1 MSKRDEI
8 AQRVLGKLAARE
20 PAATP
25 KAPPPPRAM
34 NTFIGQVGAQ
44 MTQGFAA
51 RVEVLERER
60 AEGRVVLKLDP
71 KTVRF
76 SHLANR
82 HELSLKTSDADF
94 KALKDDLRA
103 NGQEF
108 PIKVK
113 AVDGD
118 ADHEFEVIAGHR
130 RLLAC
135 RELDAEVAGGF
146 PVFAVLDGTAAE
158 LKVHALKMYRENAL
172 RKDLSPFETGTMF
185 RRWLIEGLFATQKEL
200 ADALGLST
208 PTVSHYLGIAELPPE
223 ILNAF
228 RDPRTISLR
237 WINDLAP
244 ALKTQ
249 RAALIAAAQRLARAT
264 PAPDPEAVLRELLAA
279 TKGRG
284 RKTARPEAE
293 TVKVGGK
300 SLYTISWK
308 GSRVSLKFGK
318 QVDAGIVGDAQEAV
332 KAFLT
337 QWLKKRVE

>member
-8 AQRVLGKLAARE
+8 AQRVLGKLTERE
-20 PAATP
+20 PAP
-25 KAPPPPRAM
+25 ESPPRPRVM

-51 RVEVLERER
+51 RVEELERER
-60 AEGRVVLKLDP
+60 AEGRLVLKLDP

-76 SHLANR
+76 SRLANR

-94 KALKDDLRA
+94 KALKDDLRDH
-103 NGQEF
+103 GQEY

-113 AVDGD
+113 AIEDD
-118 ADHEFEVIAGHR
+118 PAHEFEVIAGHR
-130 RLLAC
+130 RLQAC
-135 RELDAEVAGGF
+135 RELDDETVGGF

-158 LKVHALKMYRENAL
+158 LKAHALKMYRENAI
-172 RKDLSPFETGTMF
+172 RKDLSPYETGSMF
-185 RRWLIEGLFATQKEL
+185 RRWLDEGLFPTQKEL
-200 ADALGLST
+200 AETLGLST

-223 ILNAF
+223 VLKAF
-228 RDPRTISLR
+228 RDPRAISLR
-237 WINDLAP
+237 WINELAP
-244 ALKTQ
+244 ALKNHRT
-249 RAALIAAAQRLARAT
+249 AVIAAALRLAKAI
-264 PAPDPEAVLRELLAA
+264 PAPEPDVVLRELLAA
-279 TKGRG
+279 TAGRG
-284 RKTARPEAE
+284 RKAAKPEAE

-318 QVDAGIVGDAQEAV
+318 QVDAGTVGDAQEAV

-337 QWLKKRVE
+337 QWLKKRVR

>member
-1 MSKRDEI
+1 MSKRDDI

-20 PAATP
+20 AATP
-25 KAPPPPRAM
+25 ETPPRPRAM

-60 AEGRVVLKLDP
+60 AEGHVVLKLDP

-82 HELSLKTSDADF
+82 HELSLKSSDADF
-94 KALKDDLRA
+94 KALKDDLRKS
-103 NGQEF
+103 GQEF

-113 AVDGD
+113 TVEGD
-118 ADHEFEVIAGHR
+118 AEHEFEVIAGHR

-135 RELDAEVAGGF
+135 RELDAEVATGF
-146 PVFAVLDGTAAE
+146 PVFAILDGTAAE

-185 RRWLIEGLFATQKEL
+185 RRWLTEGLFATQKEL
-200 ADALGLST
+200 AETLGLST

-228 RDPRTISLR
+228 RDPRAISLR

-244 ALKTQ
+244 ALKTH
-249 RAALIAAAQRLARAT
+249 RTALLAAAQQLAKAT
-264 PAPDPEAVLRELLAA
+264 PPPDADTVLRELLAA
-279 TKGRG
+279 TKARG
-284 RKTARPEAE
+284 RKAAKPEAE
-293 TVKVGGK
+293 TVKMGGK
-300 SLYTISWK
+300 PLYTISWK

-318 QVDAGIVGDAQEAV
+318 QVDA
-332 KAFLT
+332 
-337 QWLKKRVE
+337 

>member
-1 MSKRDEI
+1 
-8 AQRVLGKLAARE
+8 
-20 PAATP
+20 
-25 KAPPPPRAM
+25 M

-60 AEGRVVLKLDP
+60 ADGHVVLKLDP

-82 HELSLKTSDADF
+82 HELSLKTSDADY

-103 NGQEF
+103 NGQEY

-113 AVDGD
+113 TIEGD
-118 ADHEFEVIAGHR
+118 AEHEFEVIAGHR
-130 RLLAC
+130 RLQAC
-135 RELDAEVAGGF
+135 RELATEVEGGF
-146 PVFAVLDGTAAE
+146 PIFAILDGGAAE
-158 LKVHALKMYRENAL
+158 LKAHALKMYRENAL
-172 RKDLSPFETGTMF
+172 RKDLSPFETGSMF
-185 RRWLIEGLFATQKEL
+185 RRWLAEGLFKTQKEL
-200 ADALGLST
+200 AETLSLST

-223 ILNAF
+223 ILKAF
-228 RDPRTISLR
+228 RDPRAISLR
-237 WINDLAP
+237 WVNDLVP
-244 ALKTQ
+244 ALKTH
-249 RAALIAAAQRLARAT
+249 RAAMLAAAQQLAKAT
-264 PAPDPEAVLRELLAA
+264 PAPDAETVLRELLAA
-279 TKGRG
+279 AKGRG
-284 RKTARPEAE
+284 RKAARPEAE
-293 TVKVGGK
+293 TVKMSGK

-318 QVDAGIVGDAQEAV
+318 QVDPEIVEDAQEAV

>member
-1 MSKRDEI
+1 MSKRDDI

-20 PAATP
+20 AATP
-25 KAPPPPRAM
+25 ETPPRPRAM

-60 AEGRVVLKLDP
+60 AEGHVVLKLDP

-82 HELSLKTSDADF
+82 HELSLKSSDADF
-94 KALKDDLRA
+94 KALKDDLRKS
-103 NGQEF
+103 GQEF

-113 AVDGD
+113 TVEGD
-118 ADHEFEVIAGHR
+118 AEHEFEVIAGHR

-146 PVFAVLDGTAAE
+146 PVFAILDGTAAE

-185 RRWLIEGLFATQKEL
+185 RRWLTEGLFATQKEL
-200 ADALGLST
+200 AETLGLST

-223 ILNAF
+223 ILKAF
-228 RDPRTISLR
+228 RDPRAISLR

-244 ALKTQ
+244 ALKTH
-249 RAALIAAAQRLARAT
+249 RAALLAAAQQLAKAT
-264 PAPDPEAVLRELLAA
+264 PPPDADTVLRELLAA

-284 RKTARPEAE
+284 RKAAKPEAE
-293 TVKVGGK
+293 TVKMGGK

-318 QVDAGIVGDAQEAV
+318 QVDAEIVEDAQEAV